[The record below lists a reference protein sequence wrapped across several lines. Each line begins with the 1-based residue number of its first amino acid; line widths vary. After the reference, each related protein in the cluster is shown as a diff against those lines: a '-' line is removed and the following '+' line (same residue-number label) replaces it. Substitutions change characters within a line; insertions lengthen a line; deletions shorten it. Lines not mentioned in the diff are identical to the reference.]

1 MMFMIMSKLE
11 CELVLCRLSMS
22 KLVGC
27 AGRGRNEI
35 AKIRIEGVVDKS
47 NEDVWAKAWCRTA
60 MSALLAMDDG
70 GGGLEGVE
78 FMHPC
83 GGFSMLV
90 S

>member
-1 MMFMIMSKLE
+1 MSKLADK
-11 CELVLCRLSMS
+11 LVLCSLAMFE
-22 KLVGC
+22 LVGC
-27 AGRGRNEI
+27 AGGGCDEV
-35 AKIRIEGVVDKS
+35 AKVWVEGVVDKS

-70 GGGLEGVE
+70 GGRLEGVE